1 MCQIDEDYIDAQLE
15 TKAGLSVSR
24 KCMKCK
30 EGSAVLIIRVGDAFC
45 GDCFKEYFVHKFRA
59 MLGKNRLIFPGEK
72 VLLSVSGGP
81 ASSALLSQV
90 QEGLSPETPKK
101 LRFVPGI
108 IYVDEGAACGQSLE
122 ERGEIKSQLE
132 TIFRASGFPFYVVH
146 LEAVFSL
153 PSSVLQCASSALDRQ
168 NESYKEAVDGFI
180 QSACSETQ
188 RETGQGSNSYTEVQ
202 TLLSEL
208 STQEWS
214 GEVGIVTNKSQ
225 PFTPEQTEA
234 VRTLLAS
241 VKTLTAREELLKT
254 LRQHL
259 ILHTARVRGY
269 SKVMMGD
276 SCSRLAVKLLTN
288 ISLGRGA
295 FLAMD
300 TGFSDP
306 RYGDIAI
313 VRPMRE
319 YSSKEIAFYNR
330 MFKVPSVFT
339 SALDT
344 KAPEK
349 ASIHRLTESFISKLQ
364 ADFPS
369 TVSTIY
375 RTSEKLNTACP
386 RPIADGELTEK
397 CLLCLCALDTG
408 AEEATAF
415 RATLIS
421 ENLSCNRMPATIPAL
436 GVAKQQ
442 CCASGGEQKESCG
455 DRVDGCHSVDRTSFT
470 PELQT
475 LLCYSCR
482 LIIKDMTSVN
492 SVPEYIL
499 SEAERRKRRA
509 QMKEEI
515 QDFLLNPENDAVE
528 MTVS

>member
-1 MCQIDEDYIDAQLE
+1 MCQVDEDYIDAQLE
-15 TKAGLSVSR
+15 TKAVLSVSR
-24 KCMKCK
+24 KY
-30 EGSAVLIIRVGDAFC
+30 AFC
-45 GDCFKEYFVHKFRA
+45 GDCFKEYFIHKFRA

-90 QEGLSPETPKK
+90 QEGLSPKTPKK

-132 TIFRASGFPFYVVH
+132 MIFRASGFPFYVVH

-153 PSSVLQCASSALDRQ
+153 PSSVLQCASSALDRR

-180 QSACSETQ
+180 QSACSGTQ
-188 RETGQGSNSYTEVQ
+188 RETCQGSNSYTEVQ

-214 GEVGIVTNKSQ
+214 GEGGTVTNKSQ

-254 LRQHL
+254 LSRQHL

-288 ISLGRGA
+288 IALGRGA

-364 ADFPS
+364 TDFPS

-386 RPIADGELTEK
+386 RPIVDGELTEK

-415 RATLIS
+415 HATLIS
-421 ENLSCNRMPATIPAL
+421 ENLSRNRMPVTIPAL

-455 DRVDGCHSVDRTSFT
+455 DRVDGCHSVDSFT

-499 SEAERRKRRA
+499 SEAERKKRRRV
-509 QMKEEI
+509 MKQEI

-528 MTVS
+528 MNVS